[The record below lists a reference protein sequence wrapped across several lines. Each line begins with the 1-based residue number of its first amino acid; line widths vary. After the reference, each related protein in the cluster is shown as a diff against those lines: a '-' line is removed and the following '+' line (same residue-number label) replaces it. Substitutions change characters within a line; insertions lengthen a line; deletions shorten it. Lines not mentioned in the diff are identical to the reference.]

1 MGGYTYGVLLT
12 CTCILSN
19 LVCIYEAQIVV
30 VFVLSSSDDFIV
42 HSMLRST
49 LFLQMKKMNPR
60 QAH

>member
-1 MGGYTYGVLLT
+1 MGGHTYGVLLT

-30 VFVLSSSDDFIV
+30 VFVLRSSDDSIV

-49 LFLQMKKMNPR
+49 LF
-60 QAH
+60 